1 MAPLAF
7 RRREISNDV
16 RELQSSKDPRARFAF
31 DYFCYR
37 VGIHADMLAAALRG
51 LDAFVFTA
59 GIGENSANIR
69 AEIVAK
75 LAWLGAWKAIF
86 TRTPWSGSMPIGN
99 SPGLYPDRDS
109 FPAKGQDV
117 AC

>member
-1 MAPLAF
+1 MALLAF

-75 LAWLGAWKAIF
+75 LAWLGAVLDAKANAAHA
-86 TRTPWSGSMPIGN
+86 TRISAPESRMPM
-99 SPGLYPDRDS
+99 
-109 FPAKGQDV
+109 
-117 AC
+117 